1 MAIRT
6 TMLMVLL
13 TVILVA
19 IGGLLAGLGGALFAF
34 VLALI
39 FNFLTYWFSDR
50 IVLAATR
57 AKEINENEFPELH
70 RVVRSL
76 STQARIPMPRSYLIN
91 SESANAFATGRNP
104 QNAALVVTK
113 GLINL
118 LNEEELEGVIGHE
131 LSHIRN
137 RDILI
142 ASIAATFA
150 GAVTIIATWARWG
163 AIFGGLSDD
172 EHGGGLGILPLL
184 IIGILAPLGA
194 TIIQLAIS
202 RAREYGADEGS
213 ANSTRKPLSLANA
226 LKKLE
231 MQAKKRPLLVN
242 PSYSHLFIVNPLR
255 GKDFIITLFSTHPPI
270 EDRIRRLEKIARKL

>member
-6 TMLMVLL
+6 TILMVLL

-19 IGGLLAGLGGALFAF
+19 IGGLVAGLGGAIFAF
-34 VLALI
+34 ILALI
-39 FNFLTYWFSDR
+39 FNFLAYWFSDR

-57 AKEINENEFPELH
+57 AMEISEGEFPELY

-76 STQARIPMPRSYLIN
+76 STQARIPMPRLYLIS

-104 QNAALVVTK
+104 QNAAIVVTK

-118 LNEEELEGVIGHE
+118 LNEEELAGVIGHE

-142 ASIAATFA
+142 SSIAATLA
-150 GAVTIIATWARWG
+150 GAVTIVASWARWG
-163 AIFGGLSDD
+163 AILGGLSDD
-172 EHGGGLGILPLL
+172 EQGGVGLLPLL

-213 ANSTRKPLSLANA
+213 ASITRKPLSLANA
-226 LKKLE
+226 LRKLE
-231 MQAKKRPLLVN
+231 IQAKKRPLLVN

-255 GKDFIITLFSTHPPI
+255 GRDFITTLFSTHPPI
-270 EDRIRRLEKIARKL
+270 EDRIRRLEEIARKL

>member
-270 EDRIRRLEKIARKL
+270 EDRIRRLEEIARKL